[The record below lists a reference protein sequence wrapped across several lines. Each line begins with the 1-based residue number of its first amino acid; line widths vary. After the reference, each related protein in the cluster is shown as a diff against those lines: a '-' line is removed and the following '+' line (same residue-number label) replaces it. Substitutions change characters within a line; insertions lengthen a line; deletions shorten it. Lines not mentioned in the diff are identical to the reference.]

1 MPPPP
6 FPPGQKIYKP
16 AFGSLTIFVE
26 PNYGLASGSFSKI
39 QEPFMNLELQA
50 YAKWSRSNSTTAP
63 VCLHQN
69 LFYYNCIDQNSRFME
84 IGYRQKGK
92 GYIGYMCFSWPS
104 KNIWRDRS
112 RYSLRQGGKQ
122 MVYSKQLWSANSDL
136 SDRTQ
141 FVSCCGCGSSKRE
154 ITYGVS
160 QGSVLGPTPCQ
171 RSHKWNNRCLSILL
185 CCFMYADHTE
195 VHTSSKDIDR
205 AEEYINCD
213 LKSTSG

>member
-1 MPPPP
+1 M
-6 FPPGQKIYKP
+6 P

-26 PNYGLASGSFSKI
+26 PNHGLASGSFSKI

-84 IGYRQKGK
+84 TGYRQKGK

-112 RYSLRQGGKQ
+112 RYSFRQGGKQ
-122 MVYSKQLWSANSDL
+122 MVYAKQLWSASSDL

-160 QGSVLGPTPCQ
+160 QGSILGPTFVNVHINGTTGVRQYCYFPLCMLTILKFIRVQ
-171 RSHKWNNRCLSILL
+171 RTLIELRNKSIVIWNQLAARYQT
-185 CCFMYADHTE
+185 MA
-195 VHTSSKDIDR
+195 
-205 AEEYINCD
+205 
-213 LKSTSG
+213 